1 MDNHQPPAIS
11 PFDRINIVSYKEAWP
26 HEYRM
31 IIQLLRPAFPKS
43 VIFHHIGST
52 AVMGLAAKDIIDIQA
67 TVTSLGEI
75 ETDYLSRHGFH
86 ERTALS
92 DHPPAG
98 REVHPDQLIKRF
110 FRGTIRPANLH
121 VRLDGRFNQRYP
133 LLCRDYL
140 RAHPVSTASYQLIKE
155 RLASWFPD
163 DADRYYDVKDALFDV
178 MMDGAEAWARLVDW
192 RVPEG
197 DPATTGGANDSP
209 DTYFPLREAD
219 KGADRPGSEGQ

>member
-1 MDNHQPPAIS
+1 MEDHQSPAVS
-11 PFDRINIVSYKEAWP
+11 PSDRTNIVPYKEEWP
-26 HEYRM
+26 HEYLM

-52 AVMGLAAKDIIDIQA
+52 AVIGLAAKDIIDIQA

-75 ETDYLSRHGFH
+75 GTDYLSQYGFH
-86 ERTALS
+86 ERTGLS

-98 REVHPDQLIKRF
+98 RELHPDELTKRF

-121 VRLDGRFNQRYP
+121 VRLNGNFNQRYP

-155 RLASWFPD
+155 RLASWFPN
-163 DADRYYDVKDALFDV
+163 DADRYYDVKDPLFDII
-178 MMDGAEAWARLVDW
+178 MDGAEDWAKLVKW
-192 RVPEG
+192 RVPDG
-197 DPATTGGANDSP
+197 DS
-209 DTYFPLREAD
+209 LE
-219 KGADRPGSEGQ
+219 